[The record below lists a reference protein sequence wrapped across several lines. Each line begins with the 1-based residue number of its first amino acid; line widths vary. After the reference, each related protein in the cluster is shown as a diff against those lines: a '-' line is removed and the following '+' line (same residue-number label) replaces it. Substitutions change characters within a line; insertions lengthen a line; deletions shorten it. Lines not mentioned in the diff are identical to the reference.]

1 MTWKKTVYVD
11 NQQITLDLPASFR
24 SKRVT
29 VVVEDIADEREAK
42 LKLMQE
48 AAVDPLYQADMAD
61 VQNDFQAID
70 GETL

>member
-1 MTWKKTVYVD
+1 MQVD
-11 NQQITLDLPASFR
+11 DQRITLDLPASFR

-42 LKLMQE
+42 FRLMQE
-48 AAVDPLYQADMAD
+48 ASTDPLYLADMAD
-61 VQNDFQAID
+61 VQNDFQGID